1 MLLLICIKRFKN
13 LNLFE
18 IFILLSNLFAT
29 EYHWEMTDR
38 WCNYISLSLGGGGET
53 NPKQKKTVQNKTGK
67 SSKTNY
73 ALFWRLGRGRKTR
86 QSDEDYAVT
95 RVRSNV

>member
-38 WCNYISLSLGGGGET
+38 WCNYISLSLGGGGKPT
-53 NPKQKKTVQNKTGK
+53 QNKKKQCRTK
-67 SSKTNY
+67 QAKV
-73 ALFWRLGRGRKTR
+73 AKPIMLFFGDWVEAERPDNLMKIM
-86 QSDEDYAVT
+86 Q
-95 RVRSNV
+95 